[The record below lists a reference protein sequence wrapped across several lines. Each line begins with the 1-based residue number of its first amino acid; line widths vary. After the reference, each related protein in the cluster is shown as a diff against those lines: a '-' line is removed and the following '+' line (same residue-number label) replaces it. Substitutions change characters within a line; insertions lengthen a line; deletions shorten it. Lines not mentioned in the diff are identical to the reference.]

1 MYLANFL
8 IKKTSGL
15 KFYKLLG
22 TGAGAGF
29 SLYPDFSTYSILC
42 VWDNFKSANDF
53 INNSR
58 HSYKISQKAF
68 SRNDYFLKPVHS
80 HGKWDGINPFSELI
94 DSDFDK
100 TKPIAIITLSL
111 IHI

>member
-42 VWDNFKSANDF
+42 VWDDLNSANDF
-53 INNSR
+53 INNSH
-58 HSYKISQKAF
+58 HSYKISQVTP
-68 SRNDYFLKPVHS
+68 SWIVQDLHS
-80 HGKWDGINPFSELI
+80 NKRVLDIG
-94 DSDFDK
+94 
-100 TKPIAIITLSL
+100 T
-111 IHI
+111 

>member
-42 VWDNFKSANDF
+42 VWDNLSQPMILLITVVIPTRFLRKLFQEMIIFLNLFIVMVNGMVLILLAN
-53 INNSR
+53 
-58 HSYKISQKAF
+58 
-68 SRNDYFLKPVHS
+68 
-80 HGKWDGINPFSELI
+80 
-94 DSDFDK
+94 
-100 TKPIAIITLSL
+100 
-111 IHI
+111 